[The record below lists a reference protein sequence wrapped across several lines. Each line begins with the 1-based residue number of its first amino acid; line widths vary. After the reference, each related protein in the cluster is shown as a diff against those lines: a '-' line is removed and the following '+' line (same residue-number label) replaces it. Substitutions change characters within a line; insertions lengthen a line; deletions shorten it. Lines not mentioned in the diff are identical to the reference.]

1 MNTKSTSDARVW
13 ISAPSIA
20 ARFDVSDKT
29 ITRWERDPRLGFP
42 RATLINK
49 RRFFRLDEVEAW
61 ERSQASHNSAAAEAL
76 ALHLGGAR
84 K

>member
-1 MNTKSTSDARVW
+1 MSTTSRSDARIW

-20 ARFDVSDKT
+20 ERFDVSDKT
-29 ITRWERDPRLGFP
+29 IARWERNPELGFP

-61 ERSQASHNSAAAEAL
+61 ERSQASRGRGE
-76 ALHLGGAR
+76 LGGGR
-84 K
+84 I